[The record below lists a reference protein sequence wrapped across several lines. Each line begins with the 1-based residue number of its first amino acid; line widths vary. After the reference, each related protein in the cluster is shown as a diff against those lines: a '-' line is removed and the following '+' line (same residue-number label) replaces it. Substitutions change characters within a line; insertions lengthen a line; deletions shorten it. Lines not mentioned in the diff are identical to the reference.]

1 MTSSGPFVTRA
12 GEKLDAALRAFGV
25 SPLDQVCCDLGSHV
39 GGFVDCLLRHGARR
53 VYAVDPGYGLL
64 APSLRSDPRVNACER
79 TNAIDFLAPEPCELV
94 TIDVGWTPLRLVL
107 PSVRRTLAAGGSVI
121 ALVKPQYEAGARQ
134 RRAGVVAPAECD
146 AVFAQVRADLHELGW
161 RILGEIDSPI
171 AGHGGNLEAL
181 WHCAPRPAEPARP
194 GTLVP

>member
-12 GEKLDAALRAFGV
+12 GEKLDAALRAFAV
-25 SPLDQVCCDLGSHV
+25 NPRDQVCCDLGSHV

-53 VYAVDPGYGLL
+53 VYAVDPGYGVL
-64 APSLRSDPRVNACER
+64 APSLRSDPRVALHER
-79 TNAIDFLAPEPCELV
+79 TNAIDFVAPEHCALV

-107 PSVRRTLAAGGSVI
+107 PSVRRMLAAAGSVI
-121 ALVKPQYEAGARQ
+121 ALVKPQYEANSRQ
-134 RRAGVVAPAECD
+134 RRAGVVAPHERE

-171 AGHGGNLEAL
+171 AGHGGNVEAL
-181 WHCAPRPAEPARP
+181 WHCAPQRAAAPPP